1 MGTVYGL
8 SFYREFMRLKESRE
22 AGEEICECVIVPTFG
37 LLLKDTQYIYI
48 YDCHNDLLVYVLDS
62 NVLSTYCGGCI
73 RT

>member
-37 LLLKDTQYIYI
+37 LLLIQYIYMTATMT
-48 YDCHNDLLVYVLDS
+48 YWFMYWTLTFLVPTV
-62 NVLSTYCGGCI
+62 VVA
-73 RT
+73 